1 MLLAN
6 ACNVDNAEVG
16 HDENS
21 RTEVDSHANMPVVGR
36 NAYVISDTGKVADV
50 SPFTPDYKS
59 MQIKVVDAA
68 VQYDCP
74 YTGTSAYILVL
85 PNALHVPSMRHNLL
99 PPFILRQAGLNVKE
113 VPKIHVDEPTTADH
127 SITFPKTWFRIPL
140 SLWGIFSYFPTM
152 KPTAR
157 MMQESE
163 EIYLLTPS
171 RFNPHDDA
179 YAANE
184 GSTLD
189 WEGNIVERQHR
200 STVLLTDVEEDES
213 MNISAV
219 VSSAKTRMIDRVLD
233 AANVS
238 EEKVGRSYQPI
249 PHAAAEISSTLAE
262 VSPLLDDA
270 LLYGRLAAR
279 PELGKFK
286 VSIGSTD
293 APSSAYLVEDDDTA
307 ATGPSTDDSDYDS
320 SEDHDNKDSR
330 LLDQVYT
337 GTTKGEIDL
346 DNFMVSASHARRTQG
361 IDAAHLSKVWRISLD
376 QVERT
381 LGITTQTS
389 VRTDDPKLSRNYGTN
404 DRKLRYK
411 RIHEHFFM
419 DTCFATKKAGKSSQ
433 KNTCCQLF
441 VTDKGFVYVVPM
453 TSKSEVL
460 QAVKQFAKEIGA
472 LEAIICDAAA
482 EQKSKDLRKF
492 LGELGTTLRVLEEG
506 TPWANKAGL
515 YIGLIKEAVRK
526 DMKDFDCPLAF

>member
-6 ACNVDNAEVG
+6 ACSVDNTEVG
-16 HDENS
+16 NDEHS
-21 RTEVDSHANMPVVGR
+21 RTELDSHANMPVVCH

-68 VQYDCP
+68 VQYECP
-74 YTGTSAYILVL
+74 YTGTSYILVL
-85 PNALHVPSMRHNLL
+85 RNALYVPSMCHNLL

-127 SITFPKTWFRIPL
+127 SITFPETGFRIPL
-140 SLWGIFSYFPTM
+140 SLWGVFSYFPTTE
-152 KPTAR
+152 PTAT

-184 GSTLD
+184 NSTLD

-219 VSSAKTRMIDRVLD
+219 VSSAETRRIHHVLD

-249 PHAAAEISSTLAE
+249 PHAADEISSTLAE

-270 LLYGRLAAR
+270 TLYGRLAMR
-279 PELGKFK
+279 SELGKFK
-286 VSIGSTD
+286 ASIGSTD

-307 ATGPSTDDSDYDS
+307 ATDPSTDDYDYDS
-320 SEDHDNKDSR
+320 SEDDDNEDSR
-330 LLDQVYT
+330 LLDQIYA
-337 GTTKGEIDL
+337 GTTKGESDL
-346 DNFMVSASHARRTQG
+346 DDYMPVELKASMLPIYRRSGASAWTK
-361 IDAAHLSKVWRISLD
+361 LN
-376 QVERT
+376 ERW
-381 LGITTQTS
+381 
-389 VRTDDPKLSRNYGTN
+389 
-404 DRKLRYK
+404 
-411 RIHEHFFM
+411 E
-419 DTCFATKKAGKSSQ
+419 
-433 KNTCCQLF
+433 
-441 VTDKGFVYVVPM
+441 
-453 TSKSEVL
+453 
-460 QAVKQFAKEIGA
+460 
-472 LEAIICDAAA
+472 
-482 EQKSKDLRKF
+482 
-492 LGELGTTLRVLEEG
+492 
-506 TPWANKAGL
+506 
-515 YIGLIKEAVRK
+515 
-526 DMKDFDCPLAF
+526 